1 MLANIAPKIVVQLL
15 SMYRAGDLE
24 GAKALQAKIA
34 HANSALSKVGVVGV
48 KAVIAHYFG
57 YGSAPARRPLGYTAM
72 EGLGDEV
79 LKLFEE
85 VIRLEHNI

>member
-1 MLANIAPKIVVQLL
+1 M
-15 SMYRAGDLE
+15 
-24 GAKALQAKIA
+24 
-34 HANSALSKVGVVGV
+34 GV